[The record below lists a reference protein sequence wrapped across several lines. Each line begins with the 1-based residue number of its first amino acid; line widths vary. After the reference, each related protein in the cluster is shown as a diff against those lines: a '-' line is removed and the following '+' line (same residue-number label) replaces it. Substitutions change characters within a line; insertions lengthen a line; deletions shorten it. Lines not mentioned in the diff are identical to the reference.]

1 MASDSFID
9 KNVVFKRL
17 KPKSENKI
25 GSVFGSEFLLKLYL
39 AGAIGGSAFYLAHH
53 LFQASS
59 SKSRSFWGNDPV
71 RAQGLVLFWKS
82 LYFITFSTENAN

>member
-17 KPKSENKI
+17 KAKSENKIYFDCNAKREAVKIIRI

-59 SKSRSFWGNDPV
+59 SKV
-71 RAQGLVLFWKS
+71 
-82 LYFITFSTENAN
+82 